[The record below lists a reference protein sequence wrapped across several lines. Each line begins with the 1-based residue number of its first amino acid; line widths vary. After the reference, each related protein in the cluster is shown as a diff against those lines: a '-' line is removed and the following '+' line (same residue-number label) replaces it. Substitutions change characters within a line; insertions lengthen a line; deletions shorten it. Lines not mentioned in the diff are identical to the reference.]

1 MQHEGA
7 DGQIEELST
16 KHLPNSMTISPSAT
30 TNTLRLGS
38 YPKAKTET
46 PTENNTQKHLS
57 PVGQLMISVYSP
69 DRERLFKT
77 QKGTEPYRSRIHENF
92 MQDTNNEINFSGEPI
107 DDRGYRN
114 GTNV

>member
-1 MQHEGA
+1 MKRPKDIYVKSHVDDSSSDRVMQHEGA

-46 PTENNTQKHLS
+46 PTENNT
-57 PVGQLMISVYSP
+57 
-69 DRERLFKT
+69 
-77 QKGTEPYRSRIHENF
+77 
-92 MQDTNNEINFSGEPI
+92 
-107 DDRGYRN
+107 
-114 GTNV
+114 